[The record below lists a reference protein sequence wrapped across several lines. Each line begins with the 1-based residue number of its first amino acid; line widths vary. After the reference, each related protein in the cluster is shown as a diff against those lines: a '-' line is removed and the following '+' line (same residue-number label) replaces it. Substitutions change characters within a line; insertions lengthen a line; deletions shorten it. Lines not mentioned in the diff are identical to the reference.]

1 MKSATTLL
9 LFWRCL
15 AVVRAASFCRKLHE
29 NFGAA
34 SCSDLSST
42 SFRLEAGAGGC
53 LTYLGHTFD
62 DQGEGDDD
70 TTAQNVCRLA
80 LYGNKA
86 PRYERPARTT
96 SDCRLRVAES
106 SETEPAPVMS
116 HWFGRCSVGGC
127 STCTNHALLAPR
139 QDCWRNFTVGDSC
152 FEDDGD
158 TDRCTGQAECSFDL
172 APTPAPSIS
181 AAPSVTVRFIPCLL
195 AFARRVI
202 HRGSSP
208 IPSSAIIPRLSARSR
223 HSSLMDHHRQ
233 S

>member
-158 TDRCTGQAECSFDL
+158 IDRCTGQGCECSVDL
-172 APTPAPSIS
+172 APTPAPS
-181 AAPSVTVRFIPCLL
+181 VTVRFISDTMPAC
-195 AFARRVI
+195 FARRVI

-208 IPSSAIIPRLSARSR
+208 IPSFISDHTTFVCTTPR
-223 HSSLMDHHRQ
+223 HSSLMDHHRR

>member
-15 AVVRAASFCRKLHE
+15 AVVRAASPS
-29 NFGAA
+29 AA
-34 SCSDLSST
+34 NSTRTSERRPSCSDLSST

-53 LTYLGHTFD
+53 LSYLGHTLFD
-62 DQGEGDDD
+62 DQGEGDDV

-139 QDCWRNFTVGDSC
+139 QDCRNFTVGDSC

-158 TDRCTGQAECSFDL
+158 TDRCTGQ
-172 APTPAPSIS
+172 
-181 AAPSVTVRFIPCLL
+181 
-195 AFARRVI
+195 
-202 HRGSSP
+202 G
-208 IPSSAIIPRLSARSR
+208 
-223 HSSLMDHHRQ
+223 
-233 S
+233 